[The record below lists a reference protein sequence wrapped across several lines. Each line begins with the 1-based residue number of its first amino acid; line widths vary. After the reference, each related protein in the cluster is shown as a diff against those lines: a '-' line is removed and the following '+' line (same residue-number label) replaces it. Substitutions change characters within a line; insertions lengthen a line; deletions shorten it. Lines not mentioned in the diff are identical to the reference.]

1 MIDDP
6 IERKVFISG
15 ASGRLGRA
23 VLKLLPDAIPLVRSA
38 AGLQNEVAT
47 DFSSESLKPI
57 LAHAKAII
65 HLAGSLDFNDKE
77 KLWEGNVELTRRI
90 AEACPPGCKIIFTS
104 SISVYGKKLAQI
116 PANELTP
123 CKPDSEYAKSKFM
136 AEQIVAS
143 HPEHVILRIGTV
155 YGPQFGDYL
164 ILLKKVEQGKM
175 MIIGNGKNRIPFVH
189 VDDMAKAIANSIS
202 RGSGIYVLA
211 GDFSSNPLTQEE
223 IFHVA
228 ADALHVDPPSRHVSY
243 TLSYWFAW
251 LRNRLGKKGF
261 TTEHIAI
268 LGSDRIFDC
277 SKANEELGF
286 QPRPLEQGI
295 REMVKVLKGG

>member
-1 MIDDP
+1 MIEDT
-6 IERKVFISG
+6 IEKKVFISD

-23 VLKLLPDAIPLVRSA
+23 VLKTLPDAIPLVRTA
-38 AGLQNEVAT
+38 AGLPNEVVT
-47 DFSSESLKPI
+47 DFSLESLKPI
-57 LAHAKAII
+57 LERAKAVV

-77 KLWEGNVELTRRI
+77 TLWQGNAELTRRI
-90 AEACPPGCKIIFTS
+90 AQACPPTCKIILAS

-164 ILLKKVEQGKM
+164 VLLKKVEEGKM
-175 MIIGNGKNRIPFVH
+175 MVIGDGKNRIPFVH
-189 VDDMAKAIANSIS
+189 VDDVAKAIANSVGK
-202 RGSGIYVLA
+202 GSGVYLLA
-211 GDFSSNPLTQEE
+211 GDLSANPLTQEG
-223 IFHVA
+223 IFKVA
-228 ADALHVDPPSRHVSY
+228 ADALHVDPPSRHVSF
-243 TLSYWFAW
+243 TLSWWFAW
-251 LRNRLGKKGF
+251 LRNRFGKKGF

-268 LGSDRIFDC
+268 LGSDRVFDC
-277 SKANEELGF
+277 IKANEELGF
-286 QPRPLEQGI
+286 APRPLEQGI
-295 REMVKVLKGG
+295 REMVKVLKGW